1 MIPLSRDTVLWIV
14 HRARI
19 DGERPNFRGQDL
31 TGADLAC
38 MDLTDVDFRGA
49 NLAGACLTRANI
61 AGANLHGTDLTH
73 ASLAQTDLHDV
84 DLTDALLTS
93 TSLEEAQYHP
103 EQFLPTRGFNPHNPR
118 HSLCFT
124 GWDDLL
130 PTDPTTR
137 ELAIA
142 LLQDW
147 DGTLRE
153 AITTA
158 EELRKS

>member
-1 MIPLSRDTVLWIV
+1 MECDLS
-14 HRARI
+14 
-19 DGERPNFRGQDL
+19 
-31 TGADLAC
+31 
-38 MDLTDVDFRGA
+38 GA
-49 NLAGACLTRANI
+49 NLAGANLRDTQLYKANLTGTNLTGADLTGSYLTRASFHTYGLNPTFDPQYSMT
-61 AGANLHGTDLTH
+61 AG
-73 ASLAQTDLHDV
+73 V
-84 DLTDALLTS
+84 
-93 TSLEEAQYHP
+93 
-103 EQFLPTRGFNPHNPR
+103 
-118 HSLCFT
+118 
-124 GWDDLL
+124 WDDLL